1 MANISAPEKINDLPI
16 VMLKNFITL
25 ATGGLGVAVALAWNE
40 AIKGFVQKYID
51 PYFGANGTVVS
62 LLIYAIIITSIAV
75 IVTMQL
81 TQIEKKLIKLDEKL
95 LKKKTTSST
104 TSATTTAKTSTKK
117 KPTKKEKK

>member
-1 MANISAPEKINDLPI
+1 MANISAPEKLNELPI

-40 AIKGFVQKYID
+40 TIKGFVQKYID

-62 LLIYAIIITSIAV
+62 LFIYALIITSIAV

-81 TQIEKKLIKLDEKL
+81 TQIEKKLIQLDERVLKRKAAAKIAAKKETKKTKS
-95 LKKKTTSST
+95 KKK
-104 TSATTTAKTSTKK
+104 KK
-117 KPTKKEKK
+117 

>member
-1 MANISAPEKINDLPI
+1 MANISTPEKINDLPI

-62 LLIYAIIITSIAV
+62 LLIYALIITSIAV

-81 TQIEKKLIKLDEKL
+81 TQIEKKLIKLDEKI
-95 LKKKTTSST
+95 LKKKPTASAAASK
-104 TSATTTAKTSTKK
+104 ATTKASAKK
-117 KPTKKEKK
+117 KPTKKKKK

>member
-1 MANISAPEKINDLPI
+1 MANISTPEKINDLPI

-62 LLIYAIIITSIAV
+62 LLIYALIITSIAV

-81 TQIEKKLIKLDEKL
+81 TQIEKRLIKLDEKI
-95 LKKKTTSST
+95 LKKKPA
-104 TSATTTAKTSTKK
+104 TSATTTTTKNTVKKKSTKK
-117 KPTKKEKK
+117 KKK

>member
-1 MANISAPEKINDLPI
+1 MPNISTPEKINDLPI

-62 LLIYAIIITSIAV
+62 LLIYALIITSIAV

-81 TQIEKKLIKLDEKL
+81 TQIEKKLIRLDERI
-95 LKKKTTSST
+95 LKKRPTSSN
-104 TSATTTAKTSTKK
+104 STATKK
-117 KPTKKEKK
+117 KPIKKK

>member
-1 MANISAPEKINDLPI
+1 MPNISAPEKINDLPI
-16 VMLKNFITL
+16 VMLRNFITL

-62 LLIYAIIITSIAV
+62 LLIYALIITSIAV

-81 TQIEKKLIKLDEKL
+81 TQIEKKLIQLDEKI
-95 LKKKTTSST
+95 LKKKPASSNST
-104 TSATTTAKTSTKK
+104 ATKTIKVKPASKK
-117 KPTKKEKK
+117 KKK

>member
-1 MANISAPEKINDLPI
+1 MANISAPEKLNELPI

-40 AIKGFVQKYID
+40 TIKGFVQKYID

-62 LLIYAIIITSIAV
+62 LFVYAIIITSIAV

-81 TQIEKKLIKLDEKL
+81 TQVEKKLIQLDEKVL
-95 LKKKTTSST
+95 KRKAEAKKEIKKTANKKK
-104 TSATTTAKTSTKK
+104 KK
-117 KPTKKEKK
+117 